1 MRIAGI
7 ILLAVTL
14 ATPAF
19 AAGARYA
26 CPATKSGQ
34 PLVSHDVFDG
44 PVADEAALAPDS
56 GSQTNG
62 VWTFEGTY
70 EDGRFITLRCNYA
83 DGAAT
88 DITMKQ
94 KVKAC
99 MARTMGK
106 TLSVTCN

>member
-1 MRIAGI
+1 
-7 ILLAVTL
+7 
-14 ATPAF
+14 
-19 AAGARYA
+19 
-26 CPATKSGQ
+26 
-34 PLVSHDVFDG
+34 
-44 PVADEAALAPDS
+44 
-56 GSQTNG
+56 TNG